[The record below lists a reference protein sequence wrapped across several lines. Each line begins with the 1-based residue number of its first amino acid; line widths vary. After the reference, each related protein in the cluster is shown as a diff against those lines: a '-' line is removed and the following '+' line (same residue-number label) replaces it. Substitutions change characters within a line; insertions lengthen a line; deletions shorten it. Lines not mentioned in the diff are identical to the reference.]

1 MGQSKGK
8 IMLSSFHIVLA
19 RKPLEGTV
27 SENCLLHSCGAL
39 NIDGCRVGTET
50 IQINT
55 LEKWSGFGQEK
66 RPDYVPRQQIGR
78 FPANLIIEDCA
89 NIVALFP
96 ETKSGDIKPYKHAT
110 KGNLD
115 FRRGLDCATGSREGD
130 SGSASRFFKQV
141 KSC

>member
-1 MGQSKGK
+1 MGRSKGK

-27 SENCLLHSCGAL
+27 SENCLLHGCGAL
-39 NIDGCRVGTET
+39 NIDGCRIGTET

-78 FPANLIIEDCA
+78 FPANMILDDTEDV
-89 NIVALFP
+89 IALFP
-96 ETKSGDIKPYKHAT
+96 ETASNFREAKANGKSSIWGSGKASAT
-110 KGNLD
+110 TCPD
-115 FRRGLDCATGSREGD
+115 D